1 MRLRVPTELLLRSDG
16 WARRLAWAGA
26 PLLCLLVPG
35 PGVIAAALWV
45 IALLAFGRQPFRLL
59 GLIRPSRWAQLIVY
73 ALVIALAIHALAEYA
88 IGPFANLL
96 TGESPDA
103 SKFENFAGNWQTLAF
118 LLSLSWI
125 VGATLEE
132 IVFRGFMV
140 AYGALIFGERYS
152 WPLAA
157 FSSVVFGL
165 SHLYQGTAGVL
176 VTGIVGF
183 LLATIFILSKK
194 NLPLLM
200 LAHGFVDSISMLQQF
215 LGLTTAP

>member
-1 MRLRVPTELLLRSDG
+1 MPPRSG
-16 WARRLAWAGA
+16 TRRHCRGTLGHRLAGA
-26 PLLCLLVPG
+26 
-35 PGVIAAALWV
+35 W
-45 IALLAFGRQPFRLL
+45 
-59 GLIRPSRWAQLIVY
+59 
-73 ALVIALAIHALAEYA
+73 
-88 IGPFANLL
+88 
-96 TGESPDA
+96 
-103 SKFENFAGNWQTLAF
+103 K
-118 LLSLSWI
+118 
-125 VGATLEE
+125 LEE

-183 LLATIFILSKK
+183 LLATIFIFSKK

-200 LAHGFVDSISMLQQF
+200 LAHGFVDSIGMLQLF